1 MINAFVLFRRLKKQV
16 VLTIVSKKVMNK
28 LRKNILEFE
37 RLYVGSKKI
46 PHKIA
51 RQYARWRL
59 IEQTSDLL
67 ENNRLKK
74 IIFNKQ
80 NHPELFDTWNL

>member
-16 VLTIVSKKVMNK
+16 VLTTISTKGMNK

-37 RLYVGSKKI
+37 KLHVGSKKV

-67 ENNRLKK
+67 ESNRLKK
-74 IIFNKQ
+74 IVIDEQ